1 MVDIGVFT
9 LYIVLVLAIGRYWS
23 KRVHSAEDFHLCGR
37 GLGRLPASLSLAATE
52 FSGSGLIGGAGLAYA
67 IGLSGIFWN
76 WGAIPAYILIG
87 LFIAPRIR
95 RLQMATM
102 PEYIGIT
109 FGVSTRRL
117 TACLQI
123 VEGIMFIGVQIQV
136 SALLLAALFPVSVPE
151 AAIITTAAF
160 SVYTM
165 MGGLWA
171 VVWTDALQYVVLM
184 TGILIAVV
192 LGLVA
197 VGGIDGLHASLP
209 ASYFR
214 FDELGLWVPLSWA
227 ALALY
232 SYGIDQ
238 AYMQRALAAK
248 DAATARFA
256 YIFTGC
262 NYVVFGACV
271 ALLGMIAAAL
281 LPGLENQDAALP
293 QLIAQV
299 LPEGVRALIITAVI
313 AATMSTSSSW
323 LAAGAS
329 LAVQDLYEPI
339 LGRGATEQEQVT
351 HSRVLVIVIAVLS
364 LGTTLLFPA
373 VVDQV
378 IFATLIGPAAI
389 FVPFV
394 MAVFWRRTPTHA
406 GFWAILAAAAA
417 GSVSHLFLHEQVVG
431 VLGDIEPMFFGPLV
445 GLLVM
450 LVAALLA
457 PADRRAGA

>member
-1 MVDIGVFT
+1 MVDIAVFT
-9 LYIVLVLAIGRYWS
+9 LYIVVVLAIGRYWS
-23 KRVHSAEDFHLCGR
+23 KRVHSAEDFHLCDR
-37 GLGRLPASLSLAATE
+37 KLGRLPASLSLAATE
-52 FSGSGLIGGAGLAYA
+52 FSGSGLVGGAGLAYA
-67 IGLSGIFWN
+67 VGLSGIFWN

-102 PEYIGIT
+102 PEYIGTT

-117 TACLQI
+117 TAVLQI

-136 SALLLAALFPVSVPE
+136 SALLLAALFPMTVTE
-151 AAIITTAAF
+151 AAILTTAAF
-160 SVYTM
+160 SIYTM

-184 TGILIAVV
+184 AGILVAVV
-192 LGLVA
+192 LGLDA
-197 VGGIDGLHASLP
+197 AGGIGGIRGALP
-209 ASYFR
+209 AEYFR
-214 FDELGLWVPLSWA
+214 IDQLGLWVPLSWA
-227 ALALY
+227 ALAMY

-238 AYMQRALAAK
+238 AYMQRALAAR
-248 DAATARFA
+248 DPATARFA
-256 YIFTGC
+256 YVFTGC

-271 ALLGMIAAAL
+271 ALLGLIAAAL
-281 LPGLENQDAALP
+281 LPGLDNQDAALP

-299 LPEGVRALIITAVI
+299 LPPGVRALIITAVI

-339 LGRGATEQEQVT
+339 LGRGATAAEQVR
-351 HSRVLVIVIAVLS
+351 HSRVLVLVIAALA

-378 IFATLIGPAAI
+378 VFATLIGPAAI

-394 MAVFWRRTPTHA
+394 MAVFWRHTPTHA
-406 GFWAILAAAAA
+406 GFRAILAAAVA
-417 GSVSHLFLHEQVVG
+417 GSISHLFLYDKVVG
-431 VLGDIEPMFFGPLV
+431 VLGDIEPMFLGPIV

-450 LVAALLA
+450 LLYAFID
-457 PADRRAGA
+457 PRKGTDRG

>member
-1 MVDIGVFT
+1 MVDIGVFA

-37 GLGRLPASLSLAATE
+37 DLGRLPASLSLAATE

-87 LFIAPRIR
+87 LFIAPKIR
-95 RLQMATM
+95 KLQMATI
-102 PEYIGIT
+102 PEYIGTT

-117 TACLQI
+117 TAVLQV
-123 VEGIMFIGVQIQV
+123 VESVVFVAVQIQV
-136 SALLLAALFPVSVPE
+136 SALLLAALFPLSVPQ

-160 SVYTM
+160 SIYTM

-184 TGILIAVV
+184 AGI
-192 LGLVA
+192 LVA
-197 VGGIDGLHASLP
+197 VFLGLQAVGGVDGLHAQLP
-209 ASYFR
+209 PSYFG
-214 FDELGLWVPLSWA
+214 FGELGLWVPLSWA

-248 DAATARFA
+248 DPATARFA

-271 ALLGMIAAAL
+271 AALGLIAAAL
-281 LPGLENQDAALP
+281 IPGLENENDALP
-293 QLIAQV
+293 QLVAQV
-299 LPEGVRALIITAVI
+299 LPEGVRALIITAII
-313 AATMSTSSSW
+313 AATMSTSSSF
-323 LAAGAS
+323 LAAGSS

-339 LGRGATEQEQVT
+339 LGRGATEAEQVT
-351 HSRVLVIVIAVLS
+351 HSRVIVAMLAVASLV
-364 LGTTLLFPA
+364 TTLLIPG
-373 VVDQV
+373 VVELV
-378 IFATLIGPAAI
+378 VFATLIGPAAI
-389 FVPFV
+389 FVPFM
-394 MAVFWRRTPTHA
+394 MAVFWRNTPRQA
-406 GFWAILAAAAA
+406 GFWAICMAAIA
-417 GSVSHLFLHEQVVG
+417 GAISHLFLYGKVVG
-431 VLGDIEPMFFGPLV
+431 VFGDINPMFLAPGV
-445 GLLVM
+445 ALLVM
-450 LVAALLA
+450 ILAAA
-457 PADRRAGA
+457 FGSRETPGER